1 MRKTRQEMRGIGWC
15 IIGGTYN
22 DIRHVCFGLTLL
34 RSKLVTICYYSI
46 LLTVITV
53 ASYTF
58 LKEIHIGERTRQDY
72 EKKSPTLA
80 ILSIITH

>member
-1 MRKTRQEMRGIGWC
+1 MRKTRKKIRGIGWC
-15 IIGGTYN
+15 VLSRNT
-22 DIRHVCFGLTLL
+22 RHVCFGLTLL